1 MRAASVTETSR
12 SGGAYV
18 DYPDDSSITIIPPTS
33 AYPTTTLPSTS
44 SYPSTAKPALPTPPS
59 SHSTPVPI
67 STTLPTTVPSDL
79 IPPSSTWVTS
89 STLPTLLHPSTW
101 RETSH
106 AGPAPFTS
114 LLTYRLPT
122 SNAEVT
128 WEARKHRRQVD
139 QECTADLPA
148 SVQAKREAL
157 RRPWWNRIHLIH
169 LRRWSWWAV
178 LWYNVGSH
186 ALVYAAIC
194 LFINY
199 FNTDTGIY
207 QANTGWSSNV
217 LAAAFWLAGIVFEIM
232 AAWTARPAGKWY
244 QVPKPLLKRN
254 QRKVDPRVYDCAYV
268 HDPRA
273 SSAWRMGGFG
283 QRLEG
288 WILTARLLGIVCFVI
303 ATVSYSGAFSLSQ
316 GQRVGL
322 VSVVGILCG
331 SCLTLASYLSL
342 AECCHQW
349 LPVKRVG
356 RSSIHYLDWWIN
368 VLALLASLA
377 MLAYYITLTV
387 QPDLLDQRQGPAYP
401 YIVMACLFTIS
412 DWLQAIEQGEH
423 FYYDKATPAQ
433 QVAAA
438 PMNAFA
444 VSALTAA
451 PSVVVSPPY
460 TRPLT
465 VVEDSPAEEHRL
477 SIQSPRAVRPAVVV

>member
-12 SGGAYV
+12 SGGAYL
-18 DYPDDSSITIIPPTS
+18 DYQDGASVNGP
-33 AYPTTTLPSTS
+33 TS
-44 SYPSTAKPALPTPPS
+44 SYPSTTSSLPPSKSSYPTTASAALPTPTS

-67 STTLPTTVPSDL
+67 SSTLPTTVPSDL
-79 IPPSSTWVTS
+79 IPPSATWVP
-89 STLPTLLHPSTW
+89 STTIPTLLHPSTW
-101 RETSH
+101 TETSN

-114 LLTYRLPT
+114 LLSYRLPS

-128 WEARKHRRQVD
+128 WEARKHRRQVE
-139 QECTADLPA
+139 QLCVSNLPA
-148 SVQAKREAL
+148 SVEAKRAE
-157 RRPWWNRIHLIH
+157 RTRPWWNRLHLIH
-169 LRRWSWWAV
+169 LKRWSWWAV

-194 LFINY
+194 LFIPY

-217 LAAAFWLAGIVFEIM
+217 LAAVFWLTGIVFEIM
-232 AAWTARPAGKWY
+232 AAWSVRPVGKWY

-268 HDPRA
+268 EDPR
-273 SSAWRMGGFG
+273 SAWRMGAFG

-288 WILTARLLGIVCFVI
+288 WILTARLLGVLCFVI
-303 ATVSYSGAFSLSQ
+303 ATVSYSGAFSLTH

-331 SCLTLASYLSL
+331 SCLTIANYLSL

-356 RSSIHYLDWWIN
+356 RSSIHYLDWWAN
-368 VLALLASLA
+368 VLAVLASLA
-377 MLAYYITLTV
+377 MLAYYIELTV

-401 YIVMACLFTIS
+401 YIVMACLFTVS

-423 FYYDKATPAQ
+423 FHYERATPAQ
-433 QVAAA
+433 PVAAA

-444 VSALTAA
+444 ATAPA
-451 PSVVVSPPY
+451 PAPASVPPPY
-460 TRPLT
+460 TRPLK
-465 VVEDSPAEEHRL
+465 VVDDNSAGEHRL
-477 SIQSPRAVRPAVVV
+477 SIQSPRAAVQPEAMV